1 MAWDSIVSFIEEF
14 NNEKV
19 KNLLKKKSK
28 ENKRRIRNLEAY
40 IELEKLILFLRIIE
54 DVQFSKTRILN

>member
-1 MAWDSIVSFIEEF
+1 MAWDSIVSFLEEF